1 MHGARK
7 YFHLNRKLAFDHKH
21 RTMADLGVPYGF
33 SSADQLLVDFF
44 NDADRVLRE
53 VKSK

>member
-7 YFHLNRKLAFDHKH
+7 YFHLNRKLAFDHKY
-21 RTMADLGVPYGF
+21 RTVADLDLPYGF
-33 SSADQLLVDFF
+33 SSADQLLVDF